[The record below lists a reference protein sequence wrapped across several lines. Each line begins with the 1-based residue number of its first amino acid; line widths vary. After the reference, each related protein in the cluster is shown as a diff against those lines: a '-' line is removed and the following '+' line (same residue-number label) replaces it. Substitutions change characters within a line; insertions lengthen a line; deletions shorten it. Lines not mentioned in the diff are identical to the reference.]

1 MRTTAPGAVLIVDDD
16 RDVREA
22 MVDVVE
28 SAGRQAFSAF
38 SGPDALRKLDG
49 AEIPRPCII
58 LLDWTMAPMDGGE
71 FLTHL
76 QARSDALQ
84 LPVVIMTASD
94 RGVALDQLG
103 PPVVA
108 VLRKPFEIDDLLTAL
123 DRIDGQR

>member
-1 MRTTAPGAVLIVDDD
+1 MSTTTPGSVLIVDDD

-49 AEIPRPCII
+49 TEIPRPCII

-71 FLTHL
+71 LLTRL

-94 RGVALDQLG
+94 RGVALDELG

-108 VLRKPFEIDDLLTAL
+108 VLRKPFEIDDLLTTL
-123 DRIDGQR
+123 GRIDGQR